1 MIKCL
6 IFDLD
11 DTLYYEKTYV
21 LEAFEEVCKYLS
33 SKYRYDYNK
42 IYERCIE
49 ILNQYG
55 RGKIFNI
62 LCEEYGIDEDIKKL
76 VEIYRNTKPKLK
88 LYKKSYEVF
97 KFAKENN
104 LKLALIT
111 DGCSKVQWN
120 KIKAL
125 GLEEVMDKIIV
136 TDDYGNGY
144 GKPHEK
150 SYKEVLNYFNLKP
163 DECIYIGDNPNKDF
177 IGAKKIGMKTIRIIH
192 KQGDH
197 IHDKINIDFDA
208 ELTIKDLSYII
219 IQLKNASI

>member
-21 LEAFEEVCKYLS
+21 LEAFKNVCEYLS
-33 SKYRYDYNK
+33 FKYKKDYDE
-42 IYERCIE
+42 IYKRCIR
-49 ILNQYG
+49 ILDEYG

-62 LCEEYGIDEDIKKL
+62 LCNEYGFEENIKGL
-76 VEIYRNTKPKLK
+76 VEIYRSTKPNLK
-88 LYKKSYEVF
+88 LYEESEEIF
-97 KFAKENN
+97 NFAKENN
-104 LKLALIT
+104 IKLGIIT

-125 GLEEVMDKIIV
+125 KLEEKMDKIIV

-150 SYKEVLNYFNLKP
+150 SYKEIIECFNLASY
-163 DECIYIGDNPNKDF
+163 ECVYIGDNPNKDF
-177 IGAKKIGMKTIRIIH
+177 IGAKKLGMKTIRIIH
-192 KQGDH
+192 ENGEH
-197 IHDKINIDFDA
+197 
-208 ELTIKDLSYII
+208 IKDEVAMKYEAECFITNLMDIKTI
-219 IQLKNASI
+219 LNRE